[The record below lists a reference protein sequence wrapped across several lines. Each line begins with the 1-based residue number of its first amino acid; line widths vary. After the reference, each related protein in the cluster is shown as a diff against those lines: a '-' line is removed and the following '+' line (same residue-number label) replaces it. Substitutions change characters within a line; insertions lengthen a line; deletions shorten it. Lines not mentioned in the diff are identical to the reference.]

1 MRFLKSATPY
11 SNLSTETVE
20 RVVVMG
26 FLIGNNWLNVLIFVK
41 IFCSKSGG
49 DHNII
54 K

>member
-11 SNLSTETVE
+11 SNLSTETVK
-20 RVVVMG
+20 RVVVVG
-26 FLIGNNWLNVLIFVK
+26 FLIGNNWVNVLIFVK

-49 DHNII
+49 DHIVT